1 MKIVTWNINGY
12 RSAEKN
18 NNLKKII
25 SKSNPDIICLQEIK
39 MNEKVLDDHGYNCY
53 YNFANKLGYSG
64 VMILTKK
71 KPLKVID
78 KLGIDRFDQEGR
90 FLLLEYNDFY
100 IINIYIPHGGRKK
113 ENHPYKFDAIN
124 SLLKLIKQLNKNIFI
139 CTDFNIAH
147 TEKDV
152 KNYKTNYHNNMFS
165 YEERAKIDE
174 LISLGLI
181 DSFRVVNQN
190 DFIYSMW
197 PNGFNAR
204 ERNMGWRIDYI
215 FVSKTLQENVKSVDY
230 LKNQLGSD
238 HCPCI
243 LEINNNF

>member
-39 MNEKVLDDHGYNCY
+39 MNEKVLDNPSYNCY

-90 FLLLEYNDFY
+90 F
-100 IINIYIPHGGRKK
+100 
-113 ENHPYKFDAIN
+113 
-124 SLLKLIKQLNKNIFI
+124 
-139 CTDFNIAH
+139 T
-147 TEKDV
+147 
-152 KNYKTNYHNNMFS
+152 
-165 YEERAKIDE
+165 
-174 LISLGLI
+174 
-181 DSFRVVNQN
+181 
-190 DFIYSMW
+190 
-197 PNGFNAR
+197 
-204 ERNMGWRIDYI
+204 
-215 FVSKTLQENVKSVDY
+215 
-230 LKNQLGSD
+230 
-238 HCPCI
+238 
-243 LEINNNF
+243 